1 MKTYYFLGIG
11 GIGMSAI
18 ARYLNDLG
26 NKIYGYDRTLSELT
40 NELEKEGMI
49 ITYED
54 NISTIPKNIDLVIYT
69 PAIPKDNRIY
79 NHFVGIGYKML
90 KRSQVLGE
98 ITKNMK
104 CIAIAGSHGKTTSS
118 TMIAHILHN
127 SSVGCSA
134 FLGGISKNFNSNY
147 VINKSSDYVVVEA
160 DEYDRSFLQLTPTI
174 SAVTALD
181 ADHLD
186 IYGDFLTM
194 QESFLEF
201 TSKTKEFLFLKKGVD
216 LHISE
221 GSTCQEFDY
230 TISGLDADY
239 YATNIRNYDGSY
251 YFDLRTP
258 EKIYYDI
265 CLNYGG
271 VHNVENAVMAIAIA
285 LICGVSEQEM
295 RKNISSFSGVKRRFE
310 IILKRKDFVY
320 IDDYAHHPNEIKA
333 LVESLRI
340 QYPTKK
346 LTGVFQ
352 PHLYTRTRDFADQF
366 AKELSGF
373 DEIVLLDI
381 YPAREEPIAGI
392 NSKMLLHKIN
402 KMDKYYST
410 KEGLLDLLEA
420 LYPEVLVTIGAG
432 DISNFVSQI
441 EDRFKD
447 E

>member
-147 VINKSSDYVVVEA
+147 VINKNSDYVVVEA

-230 TISGLDADY
+230 TIRGLDADY

-295 RKNISSFSGVKRRFE
+295 RKNIFSFSGVKRRFE

-366 AKELSGF
+366 SKELSGF